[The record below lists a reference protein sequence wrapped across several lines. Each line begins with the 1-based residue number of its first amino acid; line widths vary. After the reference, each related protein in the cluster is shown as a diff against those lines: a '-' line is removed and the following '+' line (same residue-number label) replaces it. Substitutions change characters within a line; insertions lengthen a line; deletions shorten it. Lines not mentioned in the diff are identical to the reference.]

1 MVFRHLRL
9 TGAGIT
15 LYRAPCLR
23 VRASYR
29 IAELCHVLTV
39 QGARRTTLVGA
50 NAEAEATIPAQ
61 MKAANLMLR
70 TRQNHE
76 EEHDEI
82 DTSSYQC
89 TVRTIGAYSM
99 FGVQAMAAPRWAWT
113 HLYIAKQKVK
123 EKESKPSLYVF
134 PQNSFVVYFTSNS
147 VRQRKNPLSD
157 SVRPCSKVV
166 PAYCISALVGLAKC
180 GSSGT
185 VDTGERKAKL
195 RRGAASIP
203 ARH

>member
-1 MVFRHLRL
+1 M
-9 TGAGIT
+9 
-15 LYRAPCLR
+15 
-23 VRASYR
+23 
-29 IAELCHVLTV
+29 

-99 FGVQAMAAPRWAWT
+99 FGVQAMAAPRCAWT
-113 HLYIAKQKVK
+113 HLYIAKQNFANRDGEEGVLVCVPAIFYFVK
-123 EKESKPSLYVF
+123 GG
-134 PQNSFVVYFTSNS
+134 
-147 VRQRKNPLSD
+147 KNPVRLSETCT
-157 SVRPCSKVV
+157 R
-166 PAYCISALVGLAKC
+166 LL
-180 GSSGT
+180 
-185 VDTGERKAKL
+185 
-195 RRGAASIP
+195 SITSLLTSIIVKP
-203 ARH
+203 

>member
-1 MVFRHLRL
+1 
-9 TGAGIT
+9 
-15 LYRAPCLR
+15 
-23 VRASYR
+23 
-29 IAELCHVLTV
+29 
-39 QGARRTTLVGA
+39 
-50 NAEAEATIPAQ
+50 
-61 MKAANLMLR
+61 MLR

-147 VRQRKNPLSD
+147 VRQRTLETPEK
-157 SVRPCSKVV
+157 SKEHPNLQMKRKRTTEQKKTRQLKTRCATTV
-166 PAYCISALVGLAKC
+166 
-180 GSSGT
+180 T
-185 VDTGERKAKL
+185 VDVLIFTSRHHATWIGGWAGTYYAAVTALAALARTG
-195 RRGAASIP
+195 
-203 ARH
+203 

>member
-1 MVFRHLRL
+1 M
-9 TGAGIT
+9 
-15 LYRAPCLR
+15 
-23 VRASYR
+23 RASYR

-134 PQNSFVVYFTSNS
+134 PQNSYCTRYVTEKLQSGWA
-147 VRQRKNPLSD
+147 
-157 SVRPCSKVV
+157 CKVWV
-166 PAYCISALVGLAKC
+166 P
-180 GSSGT
+180 SGT

>member
-1 MVFRHLRL
+1 
-9 TGAGIT
+9 
-15 LYRAPCLR
+15 
-23 VRASYR
+23 
-29 IAELCHVLTV
+29 
-39 QGARRTTLVGA
+39 
-50 NAEAEATIPAQ
+50 
-61 MKAANLMLR
+61 MLR

-113 HLYIAKQKVK
+113 HLYIAKQKAK

-147 VRQRKNPLSD
+147 VRQRTLERTTEQKKTRQLKTRCATT
-157 SVRPCSKVV
+157 V
-166 PAYCISALVGLAKC
+166 
-180 GSSGT
+180 T
-185 VDTGERKAKL
+185 VDVLIFTSRHHATWIGGWAGTYYAAVTALAALARTG
-195 RRGAASIP
+195 
-203 ARH
+203 

>member
-1 MVFRHLRL
+1 M
-9 TGAGIT
+9 
-15 LYRAPCLR
+15 
-23 VRASYR
+23 
-29 IAELCHVLTV
+29 

-113 HLYIAKQKVK
+113 HLYIAKQK
-123 EKESKPSLYVF
+123 EEGSKTSLYVF
-134 PQNSFVVYFTSNS
+134 PQNSFSLFY
-147 VRQRKNPLSD
+147 
-157 SVRPCSKVV
+157 
-166 PAYCISALVGLAKC
+166 Y
-180 GSSGT
+180 
-185 VDTGERKAKL
+185 E
-195 RRGAASIP
+195 
-203 ARH
+203 

>member
-1 MVFRHLRL
+1 M
-9 TGAGIT
+9 
-15 LYRAPCLR
+15 
-23 VRASYR
+23 RASYR

-134 PQNSFVVYFTSNS
+134 PQNS
-147 VRQRKNPLSD
+147 
-157 SVRPCSKVV
+157 
-166 PAYCISALVGLAKC
+166 
-180 GSSGT
+180 
-185 VDTGERKAKL
+185 
-195 RRGAASIP
+195 
-203 ARH
+203 

>member
-1 MVFRHLRL
+1 M
-9 TGAGIT
+9 
-15 LYRAPCLR
+15 
-23 VRASYR
+23 RASYR
-29 IAELCHVLTV
+29 VAELCHVLTV

-113 HLYIAKQKVK
+113 HLYIAKQNFANKDGEEDV
-123 EKESKPSLYVF
+123 LV
-134 PQNSFVVYFTSNS
+134 
-147 VRQRKNPLSD
+147 
-157 SVRPCSKVV
+157 CV
-166 PAYCISALVGLAKC
+166 PAIGGQRRPLAYY
-180 GSSGT
+180 
-185 VDTGERKAKL
+185 
-195 RRGAASIP
+195 SIT
-203 ARH
+203 